1 MFGQIFV
8 QGYFCGRKNRGETQD
23 TEQQQQQ
30 QHECCGHGLC
40 QMCNEVHLFCQRLH
54 STPRAGTH
62 TCKMCTT
69 NPGCTK
75 MCVAWK
81 SMYIVC
87 TLRVESEVHPS
98 PICRRQLARPT
109 LFRIREIGAR
119 VKICLFIENPSP
131 VSKAPDQVPREGTP
145 CNDRYK
151 AAEKNLALSLDG
163 VFSIVPWLFIRIP

>member
-1 MFGQIFV
+1 MSRVISVG
-8 QGYFCGRKNRGETQD
+8 GK
-23 TEQQQQQ
+23 TEEKRRTRSSSSMSVADMGFARCASTKCTCFAKGFTPH
-30 QHECCGHGLC
+30 HEL
-40 QMCNEVHLFCQRLH
+40 
-54 STPRAGTH
+54 AH

-69 NPGCTK
+69 NTGCTK
-75 MCVAWK
+75 MCVARK

-98 PICRRQLARPT
+98 PICRRQLAQPT

-163 VFSIVPWLFIRIP
+163 VFSIVPWLFI